1 MVIAV
6 MGGIV
11 VRNWL
16 ERRLIYFPSTVLQAT
31 PAEARLAFED
41 VALTSEDGTS
51 LHAWFIPAPAAAET
65 RALLYYHGNA
75 GNIGD
80 RVLLASQL
88 RRELRLHLLLV
99 DYRGY
104 GRSEGTPSEEG
115 LYQDGVSALHW
126 LRARPEVEQV
136 VLLGHSLGG
145 GVATEVARRE
155 RPEGLI
161 LASAF
166 TSIPAMAKAA
176 YGIPPFVV
184 ATEFNNEA
192 KIGELDGVP
201 LLVAHGDGDEII
213 PYAMGEAL
221 AHTAGVSLLT
231 LPGAHHNDIW
241 DLGGSRFY
249 DAMRAFIAESLAP
262 PKAPPPAPER

>member
-88 RRELRLHLLLV
+88 RREL
-99 DYRGY
+99 
-104 GRSEGTPSEEG
+104 
-115 LYQDGVSALHW
+115 
-126 LRARPEVEQV
+126 
-136 VLLGHSLGG
+136 SL
-145 GVATEVARRE
+145 
-155 RPEGLI
+155 P
-161 LASAF
+161 AF
-166 TSIPAMAKAA
+166 
-176 YGIPPFVV
+176 
-184 ATEFNNEA
+184 
-192 KIGELDGVP
+192 
-201 LLVAHGDGDEII
+201 
-213 PYAMGEAL
+213 
-221 AHTAGVSLLT
+221 
-231 LPGAHHNDIW
+231 DI
-241 DLGGSRFY
+241 RT
-249 DAMRAFIAESLAP
+249 
-262 PKAPPPAPER
+262 